1 MPTPLNGSLMKGF
14 AVLKLFSSDRPEIT
28 AAVVSR
34 ELGMNA
40 ATAHRF
46 LTTLEEIG
54 ALVSHR
60 RGCYALGLEIVELG
74 RLAESI
80 NPLATIVQPV
90 ISDVSRELN
99 ESAMACRLGRG
110 GPVCIATV
118 VAARPISVSVKVGEV
133 LELHASAHG
142 KVWLASLRDDEIRER
157 FQNDSLPAFSANTLT
172 DFGKLREEIE
182 LVRKRGYAQN
192 RGEHE
197 SYIGAV
203 AVPVKNK
210 EGETILSLSVFG
222 MVDRFDDDLIRR
234 ARKQLTSAANQIA
247 QSYRQ

>member
-1 MPTPLNGSLMKGF
+1 MATPLNGSLMKGF
-14 AVLKLFSSDRPEIT
+14 AILKLFSSNRPEIT

-46 LTTLEEIG
+46 LNTLEEIG

-60 RGCYALGLEIVELG
+60 RGCYALGLEMVELG

-90 ISDVSRELN
+90 ISELSRELN

-110 GPVCIATV
+110 GPVCIASA
-118 VAARPISVSVKVGEV
+118 VAARPIAVSVKVGEV

-142 KVWLASLRDDEIRER
+142 KIWLASMRDEEIRER
-157 FQNDSLPAFSANTLT
+157 FQSEILPAFSANTLI

-182 LVRKRGYAQN
+182 SVRQQGYAQN

-203 AVPVKNK
+203 AVPVNNK
-210 EGETILSLSVFG
+210 DGETFLSLSVFG
-222 MVDRFDDDLIRR
+222 MVDRFDEALIKRS
-234 ARKQLTSAANQIA
+234 RKQLMLAANEIA
-247 QSYRQ
+247 QFYR